1 MSAVSYAELERSRGG
16 AIWLPEVA
24 DLGFTLK
31 RGDALLVRGYRPFVL
46 ALEGVAV
53 PFCLQA
59 NYGPLED

>member
-16 AIWLPEVA
+16 AIWIPEVA

-31 RGDALLVRGYRPFVL
+31 RGDALLVHGYRPFVL

-53 PFCLQA
+53 SFCLQA
-59 NYGPLED
+59 NNGPLEG